1 MSDEK
6 TSNIRQATPKQG
18 LDTGSVEGAKGGLIS
33 GKERVAMEYSKDLSG
48 EQGPVAMFD
57 AVDEIA
63 AKRVE
68 QALNRI
74 TFAGRG
80 GASIFGANGSFS
92 VVSRQGAPESGVLIE
107 DPKGESRLDLVSG
120 ENEEHT
126 LRAPKIV
133 SGVNDLTTDIVI
145 TNAPISLG
153 AGKWVVFKIDD
164 VGVRPYTVTVDV
176 VDEGEPYYT
185 FDDDDNLTEAV
196 IPIYRLTD
204 EAIDSMSVLVREGVY
219 ATRFLNGEVLVL
231 SSRFVQVSS
240 KPIGRF
246 VPLLIPL

>member
-68 QALNRI
+68 QAMNRI

-107 DPKGESRLDLVSG
+107 DHKESRLDLVPG

-145 TNAPISLG
+145 TNAPISLE

-164 VGVRPYTVTVDV
+164 VTVQPYAFIVGV

-185 FDDDDNLTEAV
+185 FDDDDNLTEAA

-204 EAIDSMSVLVREGVY
+204 EAIDSMSVPVREGVY

-231 SSRFVQVSS
+231 SGRFVQVPS

-246 VPLLIPL
+246 VPILIPL